1 MLNKRFTFLCSEE
14 ERDKLT
20 RLAQSLHRSRG
31 NTIRLLIREAA
42 TVRELP
48 YIGSSHLYENQ
59 SITAEVK
66 NADHPK

>member
-31 NTIRLLIREAA
+31 DSLRLLLRQA
-42 TVRELP
+42 TQSKFQLDQKN
-48 YIGSSHLYENQ
+48 LAENNDLF
-59 SITAEVK
+59 VK
-66 NADHPK
+66 DTGPLGTL